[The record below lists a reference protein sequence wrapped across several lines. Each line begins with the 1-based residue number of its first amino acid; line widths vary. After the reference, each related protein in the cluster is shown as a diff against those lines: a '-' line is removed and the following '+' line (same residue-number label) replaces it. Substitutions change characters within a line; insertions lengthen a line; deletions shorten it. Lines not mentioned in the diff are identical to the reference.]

1 MKAQA
6 KKTHDFKP
14 QPLKGIYDNSEEL
27 GRDMSRFLLE
37 SLLESVYSQSRNKQ
51 VQ

>member
-1 MKAQA
+1 MKTQA

-14 QPLKGIYDNSEEL
+14 QPLKGIYDSSEEL

-37 SLLESVYSQSRNKQ
+37 SLLGSVYNQSRNKQ